1 MKSHILYR
9 MSSKISLLFL
19 VLTAPLFGVYI
30 GNPGAPAVMNSGM
43 FSAQNPFIKASTGYI
58 ADYICNKPYE
68 ADQNNANF
76 DPDDLFKKFI
86 IHSQLASFSLS
97 FLERL
102 ELFGTVGGSK
112 PRAKLVEEDPSISDF
127 LFDFE
132 SSYQFS
138 WSAGGKIILMQW
150 GRTYFCTDFTYFA
163 IPESANSYFKF
174 FNHLN
179 LPISFGK
186 QELSLNEWQISAA
199 LASNFFFLTPY
210 GGGTYINSKL
220 RIGKSPEVGSFDYK
234 NTFNFGYFYGI
245 TLSLSG
251 KFHLNF
257 EQRFRNEKAYTF
269 STIAVF

>member
-1 MKSHILYR
+1 MKSPILYP
-9 MSSKISLLFL
+9 MTPKISLLFL
-19 VLTAPLFGVYI
+19 VLIGPLFGAYI
-30 GNPGAPAVMNSGM
+30 GNPAAPAVMNSGI
-43 FSAQNPFIKASTGYI
+43 FSSQNPFIKGTTGYT
-58 ADYICNKPYE
+58 ADYITDKLFE
-68 ADQNNANF
+68 ADKNNPNF
-76 DPDDLFKKFI
+76 DPDDIFRKFI
-86 IHSQLASFSLS
+86 IHSQLASFSLI

-112 PRAKLVEEDPSISDF
+112 PRTKLVEEDPSITDL
-127 LFDFE
+127 LFNFE

-174 FNHLN
+174 FNRFN
-179 LPISFGK
+179 LPIDFGK

-199 LASNFFFLTPY
+199 LASNFFFITPY
-210 GGGTYINSKL
+210 GGGTYLRSKL
-220 RIGKSPEVGSFDYK
+220 HIGSSPEVGSFDYK
-234 NTFNFGYFYGI
+234 NQFNFGYFYGV

-257 EQRFRNEKAYTF
+257 EQRFRSEKAYTF